1 MGTSKET
8 SDSAKDLEKLIVKY
22 LNALSH
28 EVGKIFGGDGLSVLN
43 PILAHLS
50 IEKMIETRGYFET
63 LQMIKT
69 IYTKVEGDAIRQMA
83 QQESKSATKH

>member
-43 PILAHLS
+43 PS
-50 IEKMIETRGYFET
+50 TF
-63 LQMIKT
+63 
-69 IYTKVEGDAIRQMA
+69 IYRENDINQRLF
-83 QQESKSATKH
+83 